1 MIIIIRA
8 LPQWGKDEGDYDPPT
23 SRDETPDFMKNKRG
37 QRSPNK
43 KEQKKEAKEA
53 HQKKKKKEKKR

>member
-1 MIIIIRA
+1 MMETMIPA
-8 LPQWGKDEGDYDPPT
+8 Q

-43 KEQKKEAKEA
+43 KKEAKEA
-53 HQKKKKKEKKR
+53 QIKKEKRKK